1 MVNFRIGI
9 IGYGKM
15 GKIRDRTIQKL
26 GIGKVVSIYDP
37 NESVSPRQG
46 LEIKKSIE
54 DVLNSSID
62 IVFIC
67 IPNHMIKE
75 YTIKALNRGIHVFAE
90 KPPGI
95 NLNEIKEINHVKNK
109 LKDTRL
115 MFGFN
120 HRHHKS
126 VKKMKE
132 IIENKRLGKILWIRG
147 RYGKEVDENY
157 LKDWRA
163 NPEKSGGGIMLDQGI
178 HLLDLFI
185 YLGGEFDEIK
195 SFVSNL
201 YWKISGI
208 EDNVFAIFRNSKSG
222 LCASL
227 HSTMTQW
234 RYLFSLE
241 LFLEKGSLIL
251 NGLKTSS
258 GAYGDEILTIRENS
272 EPFIAGMSNKE
283 KKYEFNEDVSWE
295 SEISHFIK
303 SINEKKEPL
312 IGNCNDALV
321 LMKALDKI
329 YKEN

>member
-1 MVNFRIGI
+1 
-9 IGYGKM
+9 M

-37 NESVSPRQG
+37 NETVSPKEG
-46 LEIKKSIE
+46 LEIKNSVE

-67 IPNHMIKE
+67 TPNHMIKE
-75 YTIKALNRGIHVFAE
+75 YTIKALKRGIHVFAE

-95 NLNEIKEINHVKNK
+95 NLNETKEIIYVKNK
-109 LKDTRL
+109 LKDTCL

-120 HRHHKS
+120 HRHHNS

-132 IIENKRLGKILWIRG
+132 IIENKELGKILWMRG

-163 NPEKSGGGIMLDQGI
+163 NPDKSGGGIMLDQGI

-208 EDNVFAIFRNSKSG
+208 EDNVFAIFRNSKTG

-258 GAYGDEILTIRENS
+258 GAYGDEVLTIRENS
-272 EPFIAGMSNKE
+272 EPFIAGMSNEE
-283 KKYEFNEDVSWE
+283 KKYEFNEDFSWE
-295 SEISHFIK
+295 SEITHFIK
-303 SINEKKEPL
+303 SINKQKEPL
-312 IGNCNDALV
+312 IGNCNDALI
-321 LMKALDKI
+321 LMKTLEKI

>member
-1 MVNFRIGI
+1 MNFRIGI

-26 GIGKVVSIYDP
+26 GIGQVVSIYDP
-37 NESVSPRQG
+37 NESVSPREG

-67 IPNHMIKE
+67 TPNHIIKE
-75 YTIKALNRGIHVFAE
+75 YIIKALNRGIHVFAE

-95 NLNEIKEINHVKNK
+95 NLNETKEISYVKNK

-120 HRHHKS
+120 HRHHNS

-132 IIENKRLGKILWIRG
+132 IIENKELGKILWMRG

-163 NPEKSGGGIMLDQGI
+163 NPDKSGGGIMLDQGI

-201 YWKISGI
+201 YWNISGI

-258 GAYGDEILTIRENS
+258 GAYGEEILTIRENS
-272 EPFIAGMSNKE
+272 EPFIAGMSSKE
-283 KKYEFNEDVSWE
+283 KKYEFNEDFSWE
-295 SEISHFIK
+295 SEISYFIK
-303 SINEKKEPL
+303 SINENKEPL
-312 IGNCNDALV
+312 IGNCNDALI
-321 LMKALDKI
+321 LMKTLEKI

>member
-1 MVNFRIGI
+1 MNFRIGI

-26 GIGKVVSIYDP
+26 GIGQVVSIYDP
-37 NESVSPRQG
+37 NESVSPREG

-67 IPNHMIKE
+67 TPNHIIKE
-75 YTIKALNRGIHVFAE
+75 YIIKALNRGIHVFAE

-95 NLNEIKEINHVKNK
+95 NLNETKEISYVKNK

-120 HRHHKS
+120 HRHHNS

-132 IIENKRLGKILWIRG
+132 IIENKELGKILWMRG

-201 YWKISGI
+201 YWNISGI

-258 GAYGDEILTIRENS
+258 GAYGEEILTIRENS
-272 EPFIAGMSNKE
+272 EPFIAGMSSKE
-283 KKYEFNEDVSWE
+283 KKYEFNEDFSWE
-295 SEISHFIK
+295 SEISYFIK
-303 SINEKKEPL
+303 SINENKEPL
-312 IGNCNDALV
+312 IGNCNDALI
-321 LMKALDKI
+321 LMKTLEKI

>member
-15 GKIRDRTIQKL
+15 GKIRDRTIRKL
-26 GIGKVVSIYDP
+26 GIGQVVSIYDP

-67 IPNHMIKE
+67 TPNHMIKE

-95 NLNEIKEINHVKNK
+95 NLNETKEISDVKNK
-109 LKDTRL
+109 LKDICL

-132 IIENKRLGKILWIRG
+132 IIENKRLGKILWMRG

-283 KKYEFNEDVSWE
+283 KKYEFNEDFSWE
-295 SEISHFIK
+295 LEISHFIK
-303 SINEKKEPL
+303 CINEKKEPL

-321 LMKALDKI
+321 LMKTLEKI

>member
-1 MVNFRIGI
+1 
-9 IGYGKM
+9 M

-37 NESVSPRQG
+37 NETVSPKEG
-46 LEIKKSIE
+46 LEIKNSIE

-67 IPNHMIKE
+67 TPNHMIKE
-75 YTIKALNRGIHVFAE
+75 YTIKALKRGIHVFAE

-95 NLNEIKEINHVKNK
+95 NLNETKEIINVKNK
-109 LKDTRL
+109 LKDTCL

-132 IIENKRLGKILWIRG
+132 IIENKELGKILWMRG

-163 NPEKSGGGIMLDQGI
+163 NPDKSGGGIMLDQGI

-208 EDNVFAIFRNSKSG
+208 EDNVFAIFRNSKTG

-258 GAYGDEILTIRENS
+258 GAYGDEVLTIRENS
-272 EPFIAGMSNKE
+272 EPFIAGMSNEE
-283 KKYEFNEDVSWE
+283 KKYEFNEDFSWE
-295 SEISHFIK
+295 SEITHFIK
-303 SINEKKEPL
+303 SINKQKEPL
-312 IGNCNDALV
+312 IGNCNDALI
-321 LMKALDKI
+321 LMKTLEKI

>member
-1 MVNFRIGI
+1 
-9 IGYGKM
+9 M

-26 GIGKVVSIYDP
+26 GIGQVVSIYDP
-37 NESVSPRQG
+37 NESVSPREG

-67 IPNHMIKE
+67 TPNHIIKE
-75 YTIKALNRGIHVFAE
+75 YIIKALNRGIHVFAE

-95 NLNEIKEINHVKNK
+95 NLNETKEISYVKNK

-120 HRHHKS
+120 HRHHNS

-132 IIENKRLGKILWIRG
+132 IIGNKELGKILWMRG

-201 YWKISGI
+201 YWNISGI

-258 GAYGDEILTIRENS
+258 GAYGEEILTIRENS
-272 EPFIAGMSNKE
+272 EPFIAGMSSKE
-283 KKYEFNEDVSWE
+283 KKYEFNEDFSWE
-295 SEISHFIK
+295 SEISYFIK
-303 SINEKKEPL
+303 SINENKEPL
-312 IGNCNDALV
+312 IGNCNDALI
-321 LMKALDKI
+321 LMKTLEKI

>member
-1 MVNFRIGI
+1 
-9 IGYGKM
+9 M

-26 GIGKVVSIYDP
+26 GIGQVVSIYDP
-37 NESVSPRQG
+37 NESVSPREG

-67 IPNHMIKE
+67 TPNHIIKE
-75 YTIKALNRGIHVFAE
+75 YIIKALNRGIHVFAE

-95 NLNEIKEINHVKNK
+95 NLNETKEISYVKNK

-120 HRHHKS
+120 HRHHNS

-132 IIENKRLGKILWIRG
+132 IIENKELGKILWMRG

-272 EPFIAGMSNKE
+272 EPFIAGMSSKE
-283 KKYEFNEDVSWE
+283 KKYEFNEDFSWE
-295 SEISHFIK
+295 SEISYFIK

-312 IGNCNDALV
+312 IGNCNDALI
-321 LMKALDKI
+321 LMKTLEKI